1 VKIPDDLQGPC
12 LFLSML
18 DSTSAQINSFEKLAK
33 FDQFVA
39 AANCEFSRLTAFAT
53 STAASSES
61 TLLAAEMAECWEHLA
76 DALACKSNQF
86 RRLLMAG
93 QAGQGAA

>member
-1 VKIPDDLQGPC
+1 MKIPDDMQGPC
-12 LFLSML
+12 LFLAML
-18 DSTSAQINSFEKLAK
+18 DSTEAQVNSYEKLAK

-39 AANCEFSRLTAFAT
+39 AANRESSRLAAFAT

-61 TLLAAEMAECWEHLA
+61 TLLAAQMAECWEHLA

-93 QAGQGAA
+93 QGAA